1 MSNHTLYLIQSS
13 YSSTGQILDQL
24 AQIYTMS
31 DQVVLMGEAVL
42 LLEHSFLQSLPQIY
56 MLKNDAELLIQPLP
70 DQVKLLNYA
79 DFAALCLQFN
89 RCISMK

>member
-1 MSNHTLYLIQSS
+1 MSNHTLYLIQSD
-13 YSSTGQILDQL
+13 YAATAQILEQL
-24 AQIYTMS
+24 AQIYTTG

-42 LLEHSFLQSLPQIY
+42 QLEHASLQNLPKIH
-56 MLKNDAELLIQPLP
+56 MLENDAVLLIQPLP

-79 DFAALCLQFN
+79 DFADLCLEFN

>member
-13 YSSTGQILDQL
+13 YAATAQILEQL
-24 AQIYTMS
+24 AHMYTRG

-42 LLEHSFLQSLPQIY
+42 QLEHAFLQDLPQIH
-56 MLKNDAELLIQPLP
+56 MLKNDAELLVQPLP
-70 DQVKLLNYA
+70 EQVTLLTYA
-79 DFAALCLQFN
+79 DFADLCLEFN

>member
-13 YSSTGQILDQL
+13 YAATVHILDQL
-24 AQIYTMS
+24 AQIYAAD
-31 DQVVLMGEAVL
+31 DQVILMGEAVL

-56 MLKNDAELLIQPLP
+56 MLKNDAQLLIQPLP

>member
-13 YSSTGQILDQL
+13 YSATAQILDQL

-42 LLEHSFLQSLPQIY
+42 QLEHPFLQSLQQVHI
-56 MLKNDAELLIQPLP
+56 LKNDAELLIQPLP

>member
-13 YSSTGQILDQL
+13 YSATAQILDQL

>member
-13 YSSTGQILDQL
+13 YAAATQILDQL
-24 AQIYTMS
+24 APIYATG

-42 LLEHSFLQSLPQIY
+42 LLEHSFLQSLQKFH
-56 MLKNDAELLIQPLP
+56 MLENDAELLVQPLP
-70 DQVKLLNYA
+70 DQIKLLNYA
-79 DFAALCLQFN
+79 DFADLCLEFN

>member
-13 YSSTGQILDQL
+13 YSTTAQILEQL
-24 AQIYTMS
+24 AQTYTMG

-42 LLEHSFLQSLPQIY
+42 PLEHSFLQSLPKIHI
-56 MLKNDAELLIQPLP
+56 LKNDAELLVQPLP
-70 DQVKLLNYA
+70 DQIKLLNYA
-79 DFAALCLQFN
+79 DFADLCLEFN

>member
-13 YSSTGQILDQL
+13 YAATAQILEQL
-24 AQIYTMS
+24 AHMYTRG

-42 LLEHSFLQSLPQIY
+42 QLEHAFLLNLPQIH
-56 MLKNDAELLIQPLP
+56 MLKNDAELLVQPLP
-70 DQVKLLNYA
+70 EQVKLLTYA
-79 DFAALCLQFN
+79 DFADLCLEFN

>member
-13 YSSTGQILDQL
+13 YSTTAQILEQL
-24 AQIYTMS
+24 AQTYTMG

-42 LLEHSFLQSLPQIY
+42 LLEHSFLQNLPQIY
-56 MLKNDAELLIQPLP
+56 MLENDAVLLIQPLP
-70 DQVKLLNYA
+70 DQINLLNYA
-79 DFAALCLQFN
+79 DFADLCLEFN

>member
-13 YSSTGQILDQL
+13 YAATAQILEQL
-24 AQIYTMS
+24 SQIYTRG

-42 LLEHSFLQSLPQIY
+42 QLEHALLQNLPQIH
-56 MLKNDAELLIQPLP
+56 MLENDAELLAQPLP
-70 DQVKLLNYA
+70 DQVKLLTYA
-79 DFAALCLQFN
+79 DFADLCLGFN